1 VCKESKYE
9 GKGKKTSLR
18 CARKKELKQKK
29 KKTTPSILNYKTSK
43 QKRKKN
49 LSRELSNEF
58 KL

>member
-18 CARKKELKQKK
+18 CARKKELKQTK

-49 LSRELSNEF
+49 LSREL
-58 KL
+58 